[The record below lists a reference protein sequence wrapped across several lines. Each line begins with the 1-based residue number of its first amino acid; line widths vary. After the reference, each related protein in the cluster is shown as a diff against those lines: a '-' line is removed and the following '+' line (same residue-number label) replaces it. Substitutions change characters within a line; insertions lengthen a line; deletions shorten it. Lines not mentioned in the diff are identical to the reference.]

1 MNSLSIFDNSSFG
14 FVLVV
19 VGIIAICLVCALV
32 RKKFK
37 IGTYDNLYPA
47 AKKDGENQNMKTN
60 LELLMKEEDVE
71 EGKDYRDEV

>member
-1 MNSLSIFDNSSFG
+1 MNNLSIFDNSSFG

-19 VGIIAICLVCALV
+19 VGIIAICLICALI
-32 RKKFK
+32 RRKFK
-37 IGTYDNLYPA
+37 IGTYTEEE
-47 AKKDGENQNMKTN
+47 KKNMKSN

>member
-1 MNSLSIFDNSSFG
+1 MNFLAG
-14 FVLVV
+14 FKPVY
-19 VGIIAICLVCALV
+19 GYIIVIVIIILICVVCALA

-37 IGTYDNLYPA
+37 IGTYTEEE
-47 AKKDGENQNMKTN
+47 KKNMKSN

>member
-32 RKKFK
+32 RRKFK
-37 IGTYDNLYPA
+37 IGTYT
-47 AKKDGENQNMKTN
+47 KEEESKMKSN
-60 LELLMKEEDVE
+60 LELLLKEEDIE

>member
-32 RKKFK
+32 RRKFK
-37 IGTYDNLYPA
+37 IGTYT
-47 AKKDGENQNMKTN
+47 KEEEENMKTN
-60 LELLMKEEDVE
+60 LDLLMTEEEVE
-71 EGKDYRDEV
+71 EGKDYQDEV